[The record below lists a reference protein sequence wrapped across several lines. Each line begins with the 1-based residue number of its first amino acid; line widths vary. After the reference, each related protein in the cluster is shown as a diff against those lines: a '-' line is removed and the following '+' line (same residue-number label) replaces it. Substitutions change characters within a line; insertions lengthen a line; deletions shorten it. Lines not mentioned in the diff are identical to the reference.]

1 MSLKNQFFKVT
12 SIISGGVSAIVGTI
26 VFTEMVTSTFFDG
39 GSLIGCL
46 VAGTISG
53 GSFYNA
59 IRLQKQ
65 QKKELFQKKQLDI
78 LYLAVQHNGQLT
90 PTQVALQTNTPIDE
104 TKELLDS
111 LSDAGV
117 MELQVSNRGNLVYTL
132 IDEVYL
138 QDYMEKIGQ

>member
-1 MSLKNQFFKVT
+1 MSLKKQFFKVT
-12 SIISGGVSAIVGTI
+12 SAIVGGFSSFVGI
-26 VFTEMVTSTFFDG
+26 AVFSDLVSSGDLE
-39 GSLIGCL
+39 LIIGVL
-46 VAGTISG
+46 SAGAVATAAG
-53 GSFYNA
+53 YNTV
-59 IRLQKQ
+59 RLHKE

-78 LYLAVQHNGQLT
+78 LYLAVQHHGQIT

-111 LSDAGV
+111 LSNAGV
-117 MELQVSNRGNLVYTL
+117 MELQVSHKGNLVYTL

>member
-1 MSLKNQFFKVT
+1 MGLKNQFFKVA
-12 SIISGGVSAIVGTI
+12 SAITGGIASI
-26 VFTEMVTSTFFDG
+26 VSVAVLGE
-39 GSLIGCL
+39 LIGSGDL
-46 VAGTISG
+46 ELIIGVLSAGSIATAA
-53 GSFYNA
+53 SFNTV
-59 IRLQKQ
+59 RLHKQ

-104 TKELLDS
+104 TKEILDS

-117 MELQVSNRGNLVYTL
+117 MELQVSHRGNLVYTL

-138 QDYMEKIGQ
+138 QDYMEKIG

>member
-1 MSLKNQFFKVT
+1 MGLKKQFFKVASAIT
-12 SIISGGVSAIVGTI
+12 GGISSFLSVALVSELIATGDIELIIGVLSAGGVAT
-26 VFTEMVTSTFFDG
+26 
-39 GSLIGCL
+39 
-46 VAGTISG
+46 AA
-53 GSFYNA
+53 SFNTV
-59 IRLQKQ
+59 RLHKQ

-104 TKELLDS
+104 TKEILDS

-117 MELQVSNRGNLVYTL
+117 MELQVSHRGNLVYTL

-138 QDYMEKIGQ
+138 QDYMEKIG

>member
-1 MSLKNQFFKVT
+1 MVMGLKNQIFKVA
-12 SIISGGVSAIVGTI
+12 SLIVGGISSTVSTI
-26 VFTEMVTSTFFDG
+26 IFTETITSVFDA
-39 GSLIGCL
+39 GSLIGSL
-46 VAGTISG
+46 VTATIAG

-59 IRLQKQ
+59 NRLHKQ

-90 PTQVALQTNTPIDE
+90 PTQVALQTNTPVDE
-104 TKELLDS
+104 TKEILDS
-111 LSDAGV
+111 LSDAGL

-138 QDYMEKIGQ
+138 ENYVEKIG